1 MIAVKALN
9 IQVGLARVHKA
20 LAAYARRN
28 SQENLR
34 CNEHHLFI
42 KKNPIYI
49 QSGAA
54 GHSLGFE
61 DEDLGSSP
69 GWWAASVA
77 IYCPSRPGE
86 LPKSSSSKPSE

>member
-1 MIAVKALN
+1 MRSV
-9 IQVGLARVHKA
+9 
-20 LAAYARRN
+20 
-28 SQENLR
+28 
-34 CNEHHLFI
+34 
-42 KKNPIYI
+42 

-54 GHSLGFE
+54 GHSLGSE

-69 GWWAASVA
+69 SWWAATVA